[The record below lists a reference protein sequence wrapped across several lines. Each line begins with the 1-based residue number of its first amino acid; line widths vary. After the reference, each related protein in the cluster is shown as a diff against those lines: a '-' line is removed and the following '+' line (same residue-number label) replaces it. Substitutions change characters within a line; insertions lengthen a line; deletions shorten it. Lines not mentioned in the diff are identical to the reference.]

1 MELNNS
7 IFSMPPSTKSAPW
20 GPRVTE
26 IAFTPPNNSSTVLP
40 YEFKRD
46 LNLYLASLG
55 SSAEIQSM
63 EDVYS
68 FINQYLIDNPDPNG
82 PFKYGKVRI
91 DASRLIDLSPSSAD
105 TLKYLNDRAL
115 DLQNSQTLGI
125 DKFLADNG
133 LDAILYSGTAG
144 AGIGAKAGYPTVIV
158 QAGYQ
163 TLNNLNPLGI
173 SFLGKAYQEDKLLGY
188 AYAYEQGS
196 LVRQAPSSTPA
207 LTGEF
212 ITAVP
217 GPWPVMG
224 VGGAFLWSRR
234 LRRRIGNGAELINTP
249 LDAILPSQ
257 KV

>member
-1 MELNNS
+1 
-7 IFSMPPSTKSAPW
+7 
-20 GPRVTE
+20 
-26 IAFTPPNNSSTVLP
+26 VLT

-46 LNLYLASLG
+46 LNLYLDSLG
-55 SSAEIQSM
+55 SSATIKNID
-63 EDVYS
+63 DVYN
-68 FINQYLIDNPDPNG
+68 FINQYVADNPAPDG
-82 PFKYGKVRI
+82 AFKYGKVRI
-91 DASRLIDLSPSSAD
+91 DTSRLIDLSPSSAD
-105 TLKYLNDRAL
+105 TLKYLQDRAL

-196 LVRQAPSSTPA
+196 LVRQAPSSAPA
-207 LTGEF
+207 LAGEF
-212 ITAVP
+212 MTAVP
-217 GPWPVMG
+217 GPLPVVG

-234 LRRRIGNGAELINTP
+234 LRRRISKGMEL
-249 LDAILPSQ
+249 
-257 KV
+257 K